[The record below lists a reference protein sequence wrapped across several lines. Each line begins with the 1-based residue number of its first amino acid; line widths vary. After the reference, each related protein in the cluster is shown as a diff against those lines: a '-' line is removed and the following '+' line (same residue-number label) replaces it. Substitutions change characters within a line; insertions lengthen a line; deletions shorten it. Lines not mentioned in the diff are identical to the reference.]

1 MQGFWAILADLSAF
15 GKLSIKLKAL
25 SCKVFSFIQQTL
37 HKGSIPY
44 NPRPLHNT
52 NRRTEDIKAIIRQEM
67 PEILQYREMRDDYDS
82 SVGALGAIWGPH
94 SEESFWDALKAIL
107 EYSFGVQVI
116 NVTE

>member
-1 MQGFWAILADLSAF
+1 
-15 GKLSIKLKAL
+15 
-25 SCKVFSFIQQTL
+25 
-37 HKGSIPY
+37 
-44 NPRPLHNT
+44 
-52 NRRTEDIKAIIRQEM
+52 M
-67 PEILQYREMRDDYDS
+67 PEILQDREMRDYYDS